1 MTIFEQLTSNI
12 ILHPNQGYA
21 FYYYN
26 NKEEIEEVNGS
37 DDNRNHKNN
46 GEKRCGY
53 ELVL

>member
-26 NKEEIEEVNGS
+26 NKEEIGILKIKQLTPWLLLNQ
-37 DDNRNHKNN
+37 KT
-46 GEKRCGY
+46 KRFS
-53 ELVL
+53 